1 MRITSKKQTVAY
13 SIELTREEAERLKRI
28 LGRFSPP
35 NLADLMGVEF
45 PSEEAEKNHH
55 LTDELYLCI
64 SDHMREEEKEATK

>member
-13 SIELTREEAERLKRI
+13 SIELTREEAERLKYI
-28 LGRFSPP
+28 LGKFSKP
-35 NLADLMGVEF
+35 NLAELMNVRY
-45 PSEEAEKNHH
+45 PSEEADKNHH